1 MSPTAGVTHGLIP
14 SAVVAEIHDL
24 SEGLFHSCS
33 VGKSAHRVLVFSQEH
48 SLMSEDILAK
58 HSGIL
63 CFPGALSIW
72 TETWFYNEDYAV
84 FQCGNFR
91 KAQSTIFISEKTHRP
106 LQTEN
111 NPRDFLVHGT
121 RKQGD

>member
-1 MSPTAGVTHGLIP
+1 MSPTAVVTHGLTP

-84 FQCGNFR
+84 FQCGNFS
-91 KAQSTIFISEKTHRP
+91 KSTKHHIYKRIDP
-106 LQTEN
+106 QTLAN
-111 NPRDFLVHGT
+111 
-121 RKQGD
+121 